1 LHSSPSGAAPDGA
14 RAAASNSS
22 RSLRNVVTAGPEEAL
37 AGIARRLPEYNVGTV
52 VIVEDRRPVG
62 ISTDRDLA
70 LAPGARGL
78 SWSAS

>member
-1 LHSSPSGAAPDGA
+1 M
-14 RAAASNSS
+14 
-22 RSLRNVVTAGPEEAL
+22 
-37 AGIARRLPEYNVGTV
+37 PEYNVGTV